1 MTISLETVLTMKI
14 LAVMDWQ
21 EAGLRCVLEGGMAL
35 CVMTFGTTRMPQWCA
50 SNLGSLP
57 TVSVLC
63 NQVNVLDLKYASRCY
78 WAD

>member
-1 MTISLETVLTMKI
+1 MTISLETVLVVKI

-35 CVMTFGTTRMPQWCA
+35 CVMTFGTTWKHLWSA
-50 SNLGSLP
+50 SNLGFLP

-63 NQVNVLDLKYASRCY
+63 NQVNVLDWKYLSRCY
-78 WAD
+78 WAH